1 MKNRCCKCGL
11 SIDSWDFYVQSREG
25 NICSSCLVAQDALD
39 EDIRALFKTAPSR
52 KTALAALREM
62 PQAEL
67 ETEPLILARSSG

>member
-1 MKNRCCKCGL
+1 
-11 SIDSWDFYVQSREG
+11 
-25 NICSSCLVAQDALD
+25 LVAQDALD